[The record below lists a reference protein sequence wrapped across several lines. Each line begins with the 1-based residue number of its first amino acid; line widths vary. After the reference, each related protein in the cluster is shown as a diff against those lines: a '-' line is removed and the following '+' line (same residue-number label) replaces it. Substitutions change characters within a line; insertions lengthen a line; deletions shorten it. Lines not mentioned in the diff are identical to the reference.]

1 MADMANNTFEQH
13 KLERELTWIEMWE
26 DLEKQGIR
34 PVELWEGGAPG
45 YIPTE
50 RQAPPRI
57 AVFPAIPSSGAEP
70 PPGLIIICAGG
81 GFNFKSRQEGKPVA
95 EYFQKRGINAAIL
108 DYRCVPHTPMDA
120 CADGLR
126 AVRWVRYHAEELNI
140 NPNKVALS
148 GFSAGG
154 ILTALA
160 ATHFDYGNPE
170 AEDPIERISSR
181 PDAALL
187 FYGAMARAAVMRS
200 GLSYDIEAQ
209 REAAK
214 YDPLKCMRSDAPPF
228 FIFQTHADDPRFAM
242 NFGKELADRGIPFE
256 VHTFHGGR
264 HGQGLYD
271 GSYGMENVPHT
282 AHWAEL
288 AVEWLE
294 DQGF

>member
-1 MADMANNTFEQH
+1 MADVRFEEH

-26 DLEKQGIR
+26 NLEKQGIR
-34 PVELWEGGAPG
+34 PVELWEKDVPG
-45 YIPTE
+45 YIPAE

-57 AVFPAIPSSGAEP
+57 ALFPAPGNEVR
-70 PPGLIIICAGG
+70 GLIIICAGG

-95 EYFQKRGINAAIL
+95 EYFQKKGLNAAIL

-126 AVRWVRYHAEELNI
+126 AVRWVRYHAKEWNI
-140 NPNKVALS
+140 DPNKVALS

-160 ATHFDYGNPE
+160 ATHFDYGNPK
-170 AEDPIERISSR
+170 AEDPVERMSSR

-187 FYGAMARAAVMRS
+187 FYGAMARAAVMGSR
-200 GLSYDIEAQ
+200 LSYDIEGQ
-209 REAAK
+209 REVAK
-214 YDPLKCMRSDAPPF
+214 HDPLKCMRNDAPPF

-256 VHTFHGGR
+256 VHTFAGGK

-288 AVEWLE
+288 AAEWLIE
-294 DQGF
+294 QGF

>member
-1 MADMANNTFEQH
+1 MAETFEQH
-13 KLERELTWIEMWE
+13 KLERELTWIEMWDE
-26 DLEKQGIR
+26 LAAHGIR
-34 PVELWEGGAPG
+34 PVELWENGAPN

-57 AVFPAIPSSGAEP
+57 AMFPAEGGASR
-70 PPGLIIICAGG
+70 GLIIICAGG

-95 EYFQKRGINAAIL
+95 EYFQKKGINAAIL

-126 AVRWVRYHAEELNI
+126 AVRWVRYYAEKLQI

-160 ATHFDYGNPE
+160 STNFDYGNPQS
-170 AEDPIERISSR
+170 EDPIERMSSR
-181 PDAALL
+181 PDASLL
-187 FYGAMARAAVMRS
+187 FYGAMARAAVMSSR
-200 GLSYDIEAQ
+200 LSYDIEGQ

-214 YDPLKCMRSDAPPF
+214 LDPLKNMKNDAPPF
-228 FIFQTHADDPRFAM
+228 FIFQTHADDPRFAL
-242 NFGKELADRGIPFE
+242 NFGKELAERGIPFE
-256 VHTFHGGR
+256 VHTFAGGR

-271 GSYGMENVPHT
+271 GSYGLENVPHT

-294 DQGF
+294 GQGF

>member
-1 MADMANNTFEQH
+1 MADISFEEH

-26 DLEKQGIR
+26 DLEQQGIR
-34 PVELWEGGAPG
+34 PVELWKDGAPG

-57 AVFPAIPSSGAEP
+57 AMFPAQGEKTKTR
-70 PPGLIIICAGG
+70 GLIIICAGG

-95 EYFQKRGINAAIL
+95 EYFQKQGLNAAIL

-126 AVRWVRYHAEELNI
+126 AVRWVRYHAKELNI
-140 NPNKVALS
+140 DPNKVALS

-160 ATHFDYGNPE
+160 ATHFDYGNPQ
-170 AEDPIERISSR
+170 AADPIERMSSR

-187 FYGAMARAAVMRS
+187 FYGAMARAAVMSSR
-200 GLSYDIEAQ
+200 LSYDIEEQ
-209 REAAK
+209 RRAAEH
-214 YDPLKCMRSDAPPF
+214 DPLKCMRNDAPPF

-256 VHTFHGGR
+256 VHTFAGGR

-288 AVEWLE
+288 ASEWLAG
-294 DQGF
+294 QGF